1 MGKQKVLDKFSQHLL
16 PIFHNLLQVL
26 KIVEAAAST
35 YVEFDRYQ
43 TKKRSPMFGGKRVFR
58 LIKKELYSSLNK
70 QQVF

>member
-1 MGKQKVLDKFSQHLL
+1 MLDKFSQHLL

-43 TKKRSPMFGGKRVFR
+43 TKKKKSNVRGQEGVSPHQEG
-58 LIKKELYSSLNK
+58 II
-70 QQVF
+70 